1 MESSPS
7 ASLIERFSILVD
19 PRDDRAKRHRLIDII
34 VIAVCAVIGGA
45 DSWAT
50 LTSSLQ
56 ARLMSQ
62 SDWFDQLLDLPN
74 GISRSHDT
82 FGRDLCDG
90 GLQISLRSASWTV

>member
-45 DSWAT
+45 DSWVDVEWFGK
-50 LTSSLQ
+50 SK
-56 ARLMSQ
+56 R
-62 SDWFDQLLDLPN
+62 DWFDRLLELEWHPLARHVRT
-74 GISRSHDT
+74 G
-82 FGRDLCDG
+82 LCDG
-90 GLQISLRSASWTV
+90 GLQTV